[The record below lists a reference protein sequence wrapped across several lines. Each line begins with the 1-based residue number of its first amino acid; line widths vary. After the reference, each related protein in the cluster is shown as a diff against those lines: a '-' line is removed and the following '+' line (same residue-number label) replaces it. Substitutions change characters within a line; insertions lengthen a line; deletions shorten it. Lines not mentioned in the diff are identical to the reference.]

1 MISSSF
7 VKSSA
12 VKKIGK
18 RTTLH
23 LECRKKR
30 QKKQGGERG
39 VISISICLDKKI
51 FFFFFLFLVLII
63 HFFVFPCFPHAI
75 PSCPST
81 LPPSLPH
88 PGSSIHLH
96 LPRHKTKAFQK
107 LKSKSSEALLKSFIS
122 REWNGKKMECRL
134 SLFFLSFFLRS
145 KNRVGR
151 EKRILAYLRYE
162 GHLNVKTMN

>member
-30 QKKQGGERG
+30 EKKAGGERG
-39 VISISICLDKKI
+39 VISISICLDKKMV
-51 FFFFFLFLVLII
+51 FFFFLFGFDYS
-63 HFFVFPCFPHAI
+63 FFCFSLFPTCNPI
-75 PSCPST
+75 LP
-81 LPPSLPH
+81 LYPPSFSPPPRLVH
-88 PGSSIHLH
+88 PPTPS
-96 LPRHKTKAFQK
+96 KAQNESLQK

-122 REWNGKKMECRL
+122 REWNGKKWNVV
-134 SLFFLSFFLRS
+134 SLFFSFFLS
-145 KNRVGR
+145 S
-151 EKRILAYLRYE
+151 
-162 GHLNVKTMN
+162 